1 MQNATCQDP
10 IAEALDLAGQLDA
23 VPETGADPD
32 LIVDAAASL
41 RLLCCLLDVGGAARG
56 GEGEPCERTATGAAL
71 LSTPH
76 GNHGD
81 NQQ

>member
-1 MQNATCQDP
+1 MPNVICHDY
-10 IAEALDLAGQLDA
+10 IAEALALADKLDA
-23 VPETGADPD
+23 VPDTGADPD
-32 LIVDAAASL
+32 LILAAAASL

-56 GEGEPCERTATGAAL
+56 GEGERSERTPTGAAL